1 MPVAAKNR
9 QRWLSRGI
17 LFRGL
22 GATLAIVLLVAAV
35 GLLANSR
42 LPRRAAGI
50 YGGLF
55 ENIRRRPVVTAAV
68 CIAGVAL
75 IWGGIGLV
83 AAMEGRG
90 DRKSQE

>member
-1 MPVAAKNR
+1 MQLTATDR
-9 QRWLSRGI
+9 RGWLSRRM

-22 GATLAIVLLVAAV
+22 AATLAFVLLVAAV

-55 ENIRRRPVVTAAV
+55 ENIRRRPGVTAIV
-68 CIAGVAL
+68 CFTGVAL
-75 IWGGIGLV
+75 IWGGIGV
-83 AAMEGRG
+83 AAAIEGRG
-90 DRKSQE
+90 ERKSQE